1 MNGFRRSL
9 FGYRRAEVE
18 NAISS
23 RDAQILELGRKSD
36 SQRETIVEMEGET
49 TALAGMVLERERE
62 IRVRDER
69 LCEANEIHDRS
80 IASLDAITAR
90 LEELEAQA
98 RGQATRIRMK
108 ALREAVEVSK
118 KVKALTD
125 VDPVF
130 QSEPQAQTEPEA
142 DAAESGA
149 ADDALYAGRVKL
161 EIGPLGDFSQLVGF
175 EDAVGQLGASEISV
189 ERFSEG
195 RATFSM
201 NLDQPVDLLRELEEL
216 SNVEF
221 KVRHNAPDNLILDV
235 DEDSGEQ
242 RAA

>member
-18 NAISS
+18 DAISS
-23 RDAQILELGRKSD
+23 RDAQILHFERQAAAHG
-36 SQRETIVEMEGET
+36 ETIAEMEAET
-49 TALAGMVLERERE
+49 TTLAGMVLERERE
-62 IRVRDER
+62 IRALDGR
-69 LCEANEIHDRS
+69 LQEANECHDRS
-80 IASLDAITAR
+80 IAALDAITAR

-118 KVKALTD
+118 KVKALTE

-130 QSEPQAQTEPEA
+130 QSEPQAAEPEPA
-142 DAAESGA
+142 V
-149 ADDALYAGRVKL
+149 ADDPLYAGRVKL

-175 EDAVGQLGASEISV
+175 EDAIGQIGASEISV

-195 RATFSM
+195 RATLSM

-216 SNVEF
+216 SSLDF

-235 DEDSGEQ
+235 DEESGEQ

>member
-1 MNGFRRSL
+1 MNGFKRAL
-9 FGYRRAEVE
+9 LGYRRAEVE
-18 NAISS
+18 DAISA
-23 RDAQILELGRKSD
+23 RDARILGLQMKTD
-36 SQRETIVEMEGET
+36 TQREAIAELEGESAT
-49 TALAGMVLERERE
+49 LSGMVLERERE
-62 IRVRDER
+62 IRLLDER
-69 LCEANEIHDRS
+69 LREANECHDRS

-118 KVKALTD
+118 KVQALTD
-125 VDPVF
+125 
-130 QSEPQAQTEPEA
+130 
-142 DAAESGA
+142 AESA
-149 ADDALYAGRVKL
+149 TEDKPAPEPADESLQAGRVKL

-175 EDAVGQLGASEISV
+175 EDTVGQIGASEISV

-195 RATFSM
+195 RATLSM
-201 NLDQPVDLLRELEEL
+201 SLDHPVDLLRELEEL
-216 SNVEF
+216 SSLDF

-235 DEDSGEQ
+235 DEDQGPEQ